1 MIDDEFRHKP
11 VLINEV
17 IESIEPADDKI
28 YFDATFGNGGYSKK
42 ILSSSNCKVVA
53 IDRDPSVSSKAKE
66 FEEKYKDRFK
76 FIESRFS
83 QIKKVME
90 ELEREKVNCFLF
102 DIGVSSMQLDNANR
116 GFSFMKDGP
125 LDMRMSNTGKTAGEL
140 INTIDQNELADILFH
155 YGDER
160 NSRRI
165 ARSIINYRNKKE
177 IKSTLE
183 LADIIKKNNKNFKS
197 KINPATKTFQ
207 ALRMFINNELEE
219 LHSGLNQALN
229 LLSIAGKIC
238 VVTFHSLEDRM
249 VKNFSKALGS
259 SVKVEKVIK
268 PSDDEVRLN
277 PRSRSAKLRLI
288 QKISNQNKYIPIEEC
303 GFSL

>member
-1 MIDDEFRHKP
+1 MIDDEFKHKP

-17 IESIEPADDKI
+17 IDSIEPADDKI

-42 ILSSSNCKVVA
+42 ILSSSNCKVIA

-66 FEEKYKDRFK
+66 LEEKYKDRFK

-183 LADIIKKNNKNFKS
+183 LADIIKKNNTNFKS

-259 SVKVEKVIK
+259 SAKVEKVIK

-277 PRSRSAKLRLI
+277 PRSRSAKLRII

>member
-1 MIDDEFRHKP
+1 MIDDEFKHKP

-42 ILSSSNCKVVA
+42 ILSSSNCKVIA

-66 FEEKYKDRFK
+66 FEEKYKERFK

-125 LDMRMSNTGKTAGEL
+125 LDMRMRNTGKTAGEL
-140 INTIDQNELADILFH
+140 INTIDQDKLADILFH

-177 IKSTLE
+177 IKSISS
-183 LADIIKKNNKNFKS
+183 IINQRKKNNLTTEN
-197 KINPATKTFQ
+197 IY
-207 ALRMFINNELEE
+207 
-219 LHSGLNQALN
+219 
-229 LLSIAGKIC
+229 LL
-238 VVTFHSLEDRM
+238 F
-249 VKNFSKALGS
+249 
-259 SVKVEKVIK
+259 VE
-268 PSDDEVRLN
+268 
-277 PRSRSAKLRLI
+277 
-288 QKISNQNKYIPIEEC
+288 
-303 GFSL
+303 

>member
-1 MIDDEFRHKP
+1 MIDDEFKHKP

-42 ILSSSNCKVVA
+42 ILSSSNCKVIA

-140 INTIDQNELADILFH
+140 INTIDQDELADILFH

-183 LADIIKKNNKNFKS
+183 LADIIKKNNSNFKS

-277 PRSRSAKLRLI
+277 PRSRSAKLRII